1 MDFRLPDIGEGVH
14 EGEIVKWL
22 VKEGDQ
28 VSEDQPLVE
37 VMTDKATVE
46 IPSPAKGK
54 IQKIYFKEGQ
64 TVQVESV
71 LVSILEEGG
80 VQKTSAVPSSKTP
93 TPAPLTPPK
102 TTSPLTSSAAPQ
114 MSGGAVLATPAIRK
128 LAKDLGVDLSK
139 IKGSGPEGRITE
151 EDLKKGHP
159 GAVIPAKA
167 GISEGSPHFTPLA
180 IPKLGPEERLPLHGV
195 RKAIA
200 QRLHMS
206 KHYAPHYTYVEEVDM
221 TDLVALREKMKRD
234 AEKQEVK
241 LTYLA
246 FIVKA
251 LIPALKAFPYL
262 NASLDETTQEIVLKK
277 YYNLG
282 VAVATSDGLMVPVI
296 KDVDQKKLFDV
307 AKEIVDL
314 SEKVKAHKAAPNDL
328 KGSTFTVTSIG
339 SIGGVFATPIINYPD
354 VAILGINKIVERPV
368 VRSGKIVPRQM
379 LYLSL
384 TLDHRVVDG
393 AVAAHFMNSLIEI
406 LQNPKVLS

>member
-22 VKEGDQ
+22 VKEGDSI
-28 VSEDQPLVE
+28 SEDQPLVE

-54 IQKIYFKEGQ
+54 VQKIHAQAGQ
-64 TVQVESV
+64 VVQVESV
-71 LVSILEEGG
+71 LVTIAEDGAPEKSHPERSPVIPAPDRSRGQAPAGISEGSR
-80 VQKTSAVPSSKTP
+80 QSPPSTPQPSS
-93 TPAPLTPPK
+93 
-102 TTSPLTSSAAPQ
+102 
-114 MSGGAVLATPAIRK
+114 GAVLATPAIRK

-139 IKGSGPEGRITE
+139 VKGTGPEGRVTE
-151 EDLKKGHP
+151 EDLKKQSHP
-159 GAVIPAKA
+159 GVVIPAPRLRGVQAPA
-167 GISEGSPHFTPLA
+167 GIS
-180 IPKLGPEERLPLHGV
+180 GV

-200 QRLHMS
+200 QRLQMS
-206 KHYAPHYTYVEEVDM
+206 KHYAPHYTYVEEVDV
-221 TDLVALREKMKRD
+221 TDLMALREKMKSD
-234 AEKQEVK
+234 AEKQGVK

-246 FIVKA
+246 FFVKA

-262 NASLDETTQEIVLKK
+262 NASLDETTQEVVLKK

-282 VAVATSDGLMVPVI
+282 VAVATSDGLIVPVI
-296 KDVDQKKLFDV
+296 KDVDKKKLFDV
-307 AKEIVDL
+307 AKEIVVL
-314 SEKVKAHKAAPNDL
+314 SEKVKAHKATPDDL

-368 VRSGKIVPRQM
+368 VKDGKIVPRQM

-393 AVAAHFMNSLIEI
+393 AVAAEFMNKLIEVLQDLKVI
-406 LQNPKVLS
+406 L

>member
-1 MDFRLPDIGEGVH
+1 MDFKLPDMGEGVQ
-14 EGEIVKWL
+14 EGEIVKWF
-22 VKEGDQ
+22 VKEGDT

-64 TVQVESV
+64 TVQVDSV
-71 LVSILEEGG
+71 LVTIADNGTS
-80 VQKTSAVPSSKTP
+80 QKIFSAPSLKSS
-93 TPAPLTPPK
+93 TPAPKPTSTLTSAA
-102 TTSPLTSSAAPQ
+102 TSPSTSQASA
-114 MSGGAVLATPAIRK
+114 GAVLATPAIRK

-139 IKGSGPEGRITE
+139 VKGTGHEGRITQ
-151 EDLKKGHP
+151 EDVKKQTAAS
-159 GAVIPAKA
+159 GAK
-167 GISEGSPHFTPLA
+167 GSEGSAHFTPLA
-180 IPKLGPEERLPLHGV
+180 IPKLGPEERFPLHGV

-200 QRLHMS
+200 QRLQMS
-206 KHYAPHYTYVEEVDM
+206 KHYAPHYTYVEEVDV
-221 TDLVALREKMKRD
+221 TDLMALRNKMKAD
-234 AEKQEVK
+234 AEKQAVK

-251 LIPALKAFPYL
+251 LMPALKAFPYL

-277 YYNLG
+277 YYNIG

-296 KDVDQKKLFDV
+296 KDVDKKKLFDV
-307 AKEIVDL
+307 AKEIVVL
-314 SEKVKAHKAAPNDL
+314 SEKVKAHKATPDDL
-328 KGSTFTVTSIG
+328 KGSSFTVTSIG

-368 VRSGKIVPRQM
+368 VRGGKIVPRQM

-393 AVAAHFMNSLIEI
+393 ALAAEFMNKLIEI
-406 LQNPKVLS
+406 LQNPKVISL